1 MACTILLIRHATN
14 PNVGKGL
21 TGWLPGV
28 SLDASGRKQAE
39 QLTARLEHV
48 PLEAIYSS
56 PLERAIETAEPTAR
70 LRNREIV
77 QDPDLGEIHFGEWQG
92 KSFAEIEAHESWS
105 RFNSFRSSTRAPGG
119 ELMLEAQARMVRALC
134 GIAARHAGGTVA
146 VFSHGDAIKAALMHF
161 LGIPLDF
168 HLRLEILPASITVV
182 ELDSNLAR
190 VRAINICES
199 IEYHI
204 RQGSM

>member
-1 MACTILLIRHATN
+1 MASTILLIRHATN

-28 SLDASGRKQAE
+28 SLDARGREQAE
-39 QLTARLEHV
+39 SLATRLERV
-48 PLEAIYSS
+48 ALDAIYSS
-56 PLERAIETAEPTAR
+56 PLERAIETAEPTA
-70 LRNREIV
+70 LRKNLEIV
-77 QDPDLGEIHFGEWQG
+77 RDPDLGEIHFGEWQG
-92 KSFAEIEAHESWS
+92 KSFAEIETHEAWS

-134 GIAARHAGGTVA
+134 RIAACRAGGTVA
-146 VFSHGDAIKAALMHF
+146 VFSHGDAIKAAAMHF

-182 ELDSNLAR
+182 ELDSSLAR
-190 VRAINICES
+190 VRAVNICES
-199 IEYHI
+199 IEYYTC
-204 RQGSM
+204 